1 MTKLDECVEKLEQ
14 YAKAAQVPPRLLAL
28 VKSVV
33 VEARTLAT
41 AMETVSVN
49 ENQLT
54 LPHMDGDQ
62 EK

>member
-33 VEARTLAT
+33 VEARAH
-41 AMETVSVN
+41 ETGIIVYAN